1 MSQLLSVRGGRRL
14 EGEVTI
20 QGAKNSVLP
29 ILAATLLA
37 RGQVALLGCPRLRDV
52 DASIR
57 ILRHLGCDAHWEA
70 DALAVDTTALR
81 RCEISDVLMREM
93 RSSAIFLGAILA
105 RCGQAD
111 LSYPGGCELGPR
123 PIDLHLAGLRDLGA
137 EIREEGGFLHC
148 RADRLRG
155 REVVLRMPSVGATE
169 NLMLAACGAEGV
181 TVISNAAREPEV
193 VDLQNFLNACGARVS
208 GAGSSAVSI
217 EGGQD
222 LHGCTYRVMPDRIA
236 AATYLCAAASAGG
249 DIYLRGAEEGHLSTV
264 TAALREAGCT
274 VTADSGG
281 IRALCRERLRAV
293 GPVQTAP
300 YPGFPT
306 DAQAVLMAALL
317 RSRGATGF
325 EENIFENRYRHVDE
339 LIRMGAS
346 IRVSGRVAVVTGVER
361 LHSAPVRC
369 TDLRGGAA
377 LCVAALA
384 AEGETRVSQICHIDR
399 GYEDLARDLRALGA
413 RCAWKRQ
420 KTGRRDDMARRRH
433 SNRRRRRGNFGFLYK
448 LLSVLVIC
456 AAMVMA
462 LTLFFRVDTI
472 EVTGT
477 ERYTE
482 KDVIEASGIQLG
494 DNLFLLNKYEAA
506 RSIAEQ
512 LPYIDI
518 EDIRIRRELPDT
530 LLIDVAECGT
540 PLAVIQDGSAWLLSP
555 KGKIVEQLPA
565 SQAGDYAVIDG
576 CELLAPSVGT
586 DIALSTEFAN
596 QQTSLLALLA
606 ALDAAGLT
614 DRVDAIHLDDLSR
627 LTMDY
632 AGRFSVEMEYNADYD
647 RMLQILE
654 AGISK
659 LESNQTGSIRL
670 DLNPPIL
677 TLD

>member
-123 PIDLHLAGLRDLGA
+123 PIDLHLAGLR
-137 EIREEGGFLHC
+137 E
-148 RADRLRG
+148 
-155 REVVLRMPSVGATE
+155 
-169 NLMLAACGAEGV
+169 EGV

-317 RSRGATGF
+317 RSRGATVF

-413 RCAWKRQ
+413 DA
-420 KTGRRDDMARRRH
+420 
-433 SNRRRRRGNFGFLYK
+433 
-448 LLSVLVIC
+448 V
-456 AAMVMA
+456 
-462 LTLFFRVDTI
+462 RV
-472 EVTGT
+472 EET
-477 ERYTE
+477 EN
-482 KDVIEASGIQLG
+482 G
-494 DNLFLLNKYEAA
+494 
-506 RSIAEQ
+506 
-512 LPYIDI
+512 
-518 EDIRIRRELPDT
+518 
-530 LLIDVAECGT
+530 
-540 PLAVIQDGSAWLLSP
+540 
-555 KGKIVEQLPA
+555 
-565 SQAGDYAVIDG
+565 
-576 CELLAPSVGT
+576 
-586 DIALSTEFAN
+586 
-596 QQTSLLALLA
+596 
-606 ALDAAGLT
+606 
-614 DRVDAIHLDDLSR
+614 
-627 LTMDY
+627 
-632 AGRFSVEMEYNADYD
+632 
-647 RMLQILE
+647 
-654 AGISK
+654 
-659 LESNQTGSIRL
+659 
-670 DLNPPIL
+670 
-677 TLD
+677 